1 MKEAEMAKILV
12 VEDNRDYQELLQN
25 FLENAAHVVTTA
37 GDGTQAIELTK
48 SYSFDLILL
57 DLMLPGVDGFGV
69 CAAIREIC
77 DTPIIMLTALD
88 SETCQLRGYE
98 LLIDDYIT
106 KPVSMT
112 LLLQKVEAVLR
123 RTMPLMS
130 IKPSLKKSSEVL
142 CFGDI
147 SLNLRAHTV
156 LVANNPVSLTLREF
170 EILRELMQAPGT
182 VVTRKTLIEK
192 LWGYDFSMD
201 NARVVDT
208 HMKNIRQK
216 LARSDCKS
224 DYIETVRGVGYK
236 LRRDCL

>member
-1 MKEAEMAKILV
+1 MAKILV

-57 DLMLPGVDGFGV
+57 DLMLPSVDGFGV

-130 IKPSLKKSSEVL
+130 VKTSLEKSSEVL

-170 EILRELMQAPGT
+170 EILRELMQTPGT

-201 NARVVDT
+201 DARVVDT